1 MLFYTTLLIT
11 SFLLT
16 LAILGLKYLV
26 VFVARKV
33 FGIGKRFVEAD
44 SAAHR
49 RQKPSDGSLKAIPSY
64 RASEFYATAPAL
76 ARADTA
82 APRWGLPESDQEFYE
97 YPPKPATTA
106 RGSLND
112 YLASKYDKNLNVAD
126 WKRNIGRPARDD
138 TSALAGTVYKPSQ
151 DAISKYGIDE

>member
-33 FGIGKRFVEAD
+33 FGLGKRVAEAD
-44 SAAHR
+44 LAAYR
-49 RQKPSDGSLKAIPSY
+49 RQKTSDGSLKAIPTY
-64 RASEFYATAPAL
+64 RAREFYATAPAL
-76 ARADTA
+76 AKTDTA
-82 APRWGLPESDQEFYE
+82 APTWGGSGNDRDGYE
-97 YPPKPATTA
+97 HSSMSATA
-106 RGSLND
+106 GRGSLND
-112 YLASKYDKNLNVAD
+112 YLASKYDKKQNVGD

-138 TSALAGTVYKPSQ
+138 TSALAGTAYRPSQ
-151 DAISKYGIDE
+151 DAISKFGINE